1 MSWTRVIHE
10 IGPELH
16 EHETKCD
23 ATDTFVADNYAL
35 LKSKR
40 VFSAGIPSALGGGGA
55 SHRELCQMVRA
66 VGHHCASTALALGMH
81 THPVALNVFKHRRG
95 QPVEGVLKKIA
106 DGQLVVCGTGAND
119 GLPSSAKL
127 TKVDGGYRLSG
138 TKRFVS
144 GAPGAD
150 LFVTSARYEDPE
162 AGAQVLHFAVPM
174 RSEGIHIED
183 VWYTHGMR
191 GTNGAGKTTTLRMLS
206 TTLKPTHGTVVLDG
220 VFVPDE
226 SVVLSRPAGE
236 WHQVWNTILPIALP
250 IFMAAYVGIAERA
263 ARMALERAA
272 DRRDRPEVQ
281 LAVGE
286 MHNQLAVAGMALEAM
301 IARAN
306 DYDFSPDLAAA
317 TASLTEKAVL
327 TRAVQ
332 GAVESAVELAGGAG
346 FFRRFGFERLSRD
359 IRAAHFHPFPERKQ
373 QLFAGR
379 VALGLDPAPA
389 VR

>member
-16 EHETKCD
+16 EHEARHD

-40 VFSAGIPSALGGGGA
+40 VFSAGIPRALGGGGA
-55 SHRELCQMVRA
+55 SHRELCQMIRA

-106 DGQLVVCGTGAND
+106 GGELVLCGTGAND
-119 GLPSSAKL
+119 GLSSSANL

-162 AGAQVLHFAVPM
+162 AGTRVLHFAVPM
-174 RSEGIHIED
+174 RSEGVHIED
-183 VWYTHGMR
+183 VWYTLGMR
-191 GTNGAGKTTTLRMLS
+191 GTGSQDLT
-206 TTLKPTHGTVVLDG
+206 LDG

-226 SVVLSRPAGE
+226 SVILSRPAGE

-281 LAVGE
+281 LAAGE

-359 IRAAHFHPFPERKQ
+359 IRAAHYHPFPERKQ